1 MPDPAPWQLPSWK
14 AGINKP
20 NIKEVLILTIRVVTD
35 STADLPP
42 ELIKELGITV
52 VPAYVGFGNK
62 TYKDGIDISQEEVY
76 QKMVTE
82 NLPAT
87 TSQPPPSDFA
97 DVYKKLLKETD
108 EIVSIQA
115 TSKLSG
121 LYNSA
126 LQGKDMASGGNR
138 IAVVD
143 SLSVSMG
150 LGLMTLLAA
159 RMAKAG
165 ESLSNIV
172 EELRQAIPQTRIW
185 GLFDT
190 LKYALKGGRL
200 GRAKS
205 LLGEMLPVKP
215 LLTMRD
221 GEIQPVGF
229 ARTRARGIERLFE
242 NFRNAI
248 NVQGVAVVHS
258 TTPDDA
264 QTLKERISSLFDR
277 GPVHVSRLGPALGV
291 HGGPGTLILALREKV
306 NNLKQE
312 IKEGKGLKSHISLPS
327 LHRPKL
333 HFSHL

>member
-1 MPDPAPWQLPSWK
+1 
-14 AGINKP
+14 
-20 NIKEVLILTIRVVTD
+20 LTIKIVTD

-42 ELIKELGITV
+42 ELIKEFGITV

-62 TYKDGIDISQEEVY
+62 TYKDGVDISQEEVY

-87 TSQPPPSDFA
+87 TSQPPPADFA
-97 DVYKKLLKETD
+97 DIYKKLLKETD

-121 LYNSA
+121 LYSSA
-126 LQGKDMASGGNR
+126 LQGKDMVSGGSR

-165 ESLSNIV
+165 ENLSNIV
-172 EELRQAIPQTRIW
+172 EELRQTIPQTRLW

-190 LKYALKGGRL
+190 LKYLLRGGRI
-200 GRAKS
+200 GKAKA
-205 LLGEMLPVKP
+205 LLGSVLNIKPMLV
-215 LLTMRD
+215 MHD
-221 GEIQPVGF
+221 GVLEPAGA
-229 ARTRARGIERLFE
+229 ARTRTKGIERLIE
-242 NFRNAI
+242 NLKNAV
-248 NVQGVAVVHS
+248 NVQEVAVVHS

-264 QTLKERISSLFDR
+264 QTLKERISAFFDR
-277 GPVHVSRLGPALGV
+277 NSIHVSRLGPALGV
-291 HGGPGTLILALREKV
+291 HGGPGTLVLALREKV

-312 IKEGKGLKSHISLPS
+312 IKEGEKPKKGISLPS
-327 LHRPKL
+327 LHRPRL
-333 HFSHL
+333 HFSRL

>member
-1 MPDPAPWQLPSWK
+1 MT
-14 AGINKP
+14 
-20 NIKEVLILTIRVVTD
+20 IKIVTD

-42 ELIKELGITV
+42 ELIKEFDITV

-87 TSQPPPSDFA
+87 TSQPPPADFA
-97 DVYKKLLKETD
+97 NVYKKLLKETD

-159 RMAKAG
+159 RMARAG
-165 ESLSNIV
+165 DNLSNII
-172 EELRQAIPQTRIW
+172 EELRQTIATTHLW

-190 LKYALKGGRL
+190 LKYLLRGGRI
-200 GRAKS
+200 GKAKG
-205 LLGEMLPVKP
+205 LLGSVLNVKP
-215 LLTMRD
+215 MLTLHD
-221 GEIQPVGF
+221 GVLHPAGVV
-229 ARTRARGIERLFE
+229 RTRAKGIERLISNMK
-242 NFRNAI
+242 NFI
-248 NVQGVAVVHS
+248 NVQEVAIVHS

-264 QTLKERISSLFDR
+264 QTLKERISALIDKNSIY
-277 GPVHVSRLGPALGV
+277 VSRLGPALGV
-291 HGGPGTLILALREKV
+291 HGGPGTLVLALREKV
-306 NNLKQE
+306 DNLKQDV
-312 IKEGKGLKSHISLPS
+312 KKGKGLKNRVSLPS
-327 LHRPKL
+327 LHRPSL
-333 HFSHL
+333 YSSHL

>member
-1 MPDPAPWQLPSWK
+1 
-14 AGINKP
+14 
-20 NIKEVLILTIRVVTD
+20 LTIRVVTD

-42 ELIKELGITV
+42 ELIKEFDVII
-52 VPAYVGFGNK
+52 VPAYVGFGKK
-62 TYKDGIDISQEEVY
+62 TYKDGVDISQDEVY

-82 NLPAT
+82 NIPAT
-87 TSQPPPSDFA
+87 TSQPPPADFA

-121 LYNSA
+121 LYSSA

-150 LGLMTLLAA
+150 LGMMTLLAA

-165 ESLSNIV
+165 EDLSSIV
-172 EELRQAIPQTRIW
+172 EELKQTIPQMRLW

-190 LKYALKGGRL
+190 LKYLLRGGRIGKAKALL
-200 GRAKS
+200 GSVMNIKPILTIHDGELHPTGLARNRAK
-205 LLGEMLPVKP
+205 
-215 LLTMRD
+215 
-221 GEIQPVGF
+221 
-229 ARTRARGIERLFE
+229 GIERLIS
-242 NFRNAI
+242 NLKSCV
-248 NVQGVAVVHS
+248 NVQEVAVVHS

-264 QTLKERISSLFDR
+264 QTLKERVSALFDR
-277 GPVHVSRLGPALGV
+277 GPIHVSRLGPALGV
-291 HGGPGTLILALREKV
+291 HGGPGTLVLALREKV

-312 IKEGKGLKSHISLPS
+312 VKEGKGLKSHISLPS
-327 LHRPKL
+327 LHRPRL
-333 HFSHL
+333 HFSRL